1 MQKAQEQNIF
11 IRGTGE
17 AEQAGRVPG
26 RAPPSPAI
34 PPKRAKV
41 TAEQGGPAAPVF
53 LQELKDT
60 AVSIGHDF
68 LLMVVVTGN
77 PQPHLTWYK
86 EKVPL
91 ASIKKKVKEE
101 EEEEEEEDYGSLR
114 ILNSK
119 VSDAGVY
126 SCVAKNKHGE
136 AVSTAT
142 VTVTD
147 MEEINPWHKPD
158 SLLGHSVGQEW
169 GTSVDAEHRPLSKHS
184 SSHWTLRHEQNWEEK
199 ENLNACLSWA

>member
-11 IRGTGE
+11 IHGTEEAGQTGRG
-17 AEQAGRVPG
+17 PG

-41 TAEQGGPAAPVF
+41 TAEQGGPAAPIF

-68 LLMVVVTGN
+68 LLKVVVTGN

-91 ASIKKKVKEE
+91 ASNKKGK
-101 EEEEEEEDYGSLR
+101 EEEEEEDYGSLQ

-119 VSDAGVY
+119 VADAGVY

-147 MEEINPWHKPD
+147 MEGMDKVGGGL
-158 SLLGHSVGQEW
+158 SGGRGHN
-169 GTSVDAEHRPLSKHS
+169 T
-184 SSHWTLRHEQNWEEK
+184 
-199 ENLNACLSWA
+199 

>member
-1 MQKAQEQNIF
+1 MQKAQEENIF
-11 IRGTGE
+11 IHGTEE
-17 AEQAGRVPG
+17 AEQTGRVPG

-41 TAEQGGPAAPVF
+41 TAEQGGPAAPIF

-68 LLMVVVTGN
+68 LLKVVVTGN
-77 PQPHLTWYK
+77 PRPHLTWYK
-86 EKVPL
+86 EKIPL

-101 EEEEEEEDYGSLR
+101 EEEEDYGSLQ
-114 ILNSK
+114 IFNSK
-119 VSDAGVY
+119 VADAGVY
-126 SCVAKNKHGE
+126 SCVATNKHGE

-147 MEEINPWHKPD
+147 MEGMDKV
-158 SLLGHSVGQEW
+158 VGAGFLVGLQ
-169 GTSVDAEHRPLSKHS
+169 
-184 SSHWTLRHEQNWEEK
+184 
-199 ENLNACLSWA
+199 CLSPTWAEQLLH

>member
-11 IRGTGE
+11 ICGTGE

-60 AVSIGHDF
+60 AVSVGHDF
-68 LLMVVVTGN
+68 LLKVVVTGN

-91 ASIKKKVKEE
+91 ASIKKKVK

-147 MEEINPWHKPD
+147 MEGMDKLYKSSWP
-158 SLLGHSVGQEW
+158 LLLSRSFDCLPNLAFNIGISYKNGVEW
-169 GTSVDAEHRPLSKHS
+169 S
-184 SSHWTLRHEQNWEEK
+184 
-199 ENLNACLSWA
+199 